1 MKSARRWAVLAL
13 FLSGLAS
20 AQSHTTVRKK
30 YPIGGSAPNGMRLK
44 TSDLDAI
51 LAKWRRTPMP
61 FNGENLSAR
70 DAWMIQ
76 KLVLACQYL
85 DDIYWR
91 QSDPDGLTLYRQ
103 LEGSKLRKDQKISR
117 LLQINGSRWDLLNNN
132 EPFVGSTPMPPGRA
146 LYPEGVTREQ
156 IEKYVKDH
164 PDEKNDIYNER
175 TVIRKQG
182 SDLGAI
188 PYHVAYRSFLEP
200 AAKALREA
208 AALSRDRAFADY
220 LRKRADALLN
230 DDYYPSDVAW
240 LDLENPKFDLIFAPY
255 ETYLDGM
262 LGVKTSYGAAVLI
275 RNNAESRRLSLFEK
289 YVPELQESLPLPPED
304 KPSKQGQRLP
314 MEVMDAPFRTGD
326 LGHGYQSVADNL
338 PNDARIHAEKG
349 TKKIFFKNFMDAR
362 VNYVIV
368 PTAKIVMSPDQA
380 AKISGEAYLATT
392 MMHEIAHGLGPAF
405 ARVDGKQVD
414 IREAIGPTFSGL
426 EEAKA
431 DIVGMLCLQWLMDKG
446 YLPKSKADEYYISH
460 VADLF
465 RSIRFGAGE
474 AHSTAET
481 MEFNYLS
488 EQGAVRRDPS
498 GRYLVDM
505 DKAPGAVA
513 TLARELLEIE
523 ATGDRSRAEKWFQK
537 YEKVPLELTKA
548 LDSAKNVPVDIDPVF
563 SFPRKIQ

>member
-1 MKSARRWAVLAL
+1 
-13 FLSGLAS
+13 
-20 AQSHTTVRKK
+20 
-30 YPIGGSAPNGMRLK
+30 MRLK
-44 TSDLDAI
+44 TAGNLDLE

-61 FNGENLSAR
+61 FNGESLSAR
-70 DAWMIQ
+70 DAWMVQ

-91 QSDPDGLTLYRQ
+91 QSDPDGLTLFRQ
-103 LEGSKLRKDQKISR
+103 LEGGKLARDQKIER
-117 LLQINGSRWDLLNNN
+117 MLQINGSRWDLLNNN
-132 EPFVGSTPMPPGRA
+132 EPFVGSDPMPPGRA
-146 LYPEGVTREQ
+146 LYPEHTTRDE

-164 PDEKNDIYNER
+164 PDEKADIYNEH

-182 SDLGAI
+182 SEFGAI

-208 AALSRDRAFADY
+208 ANLSRDKAFADF

-230 DDYYPSDVAW
+230 DDYYASDVAW
-240 LDLENPKFDLIFAPY
+240 LDLDRPKFDIIFAPY

-275 RNNAESRRLSLFEK
+275 RNEAESRRLSLYEK
-289 YVPELQESLPLPPED
+289 YVPEMQASLPLAPED
-304 KPSKQGQRLP
+304 KPSKEGQRLP
-314 MEVMDAPFRTGD
+314 MEVMDSPFSTGD

-368 PTAKIVMSPDQA
+368 PMAKLVMTPEQA
-380 AKISGEAYLATT
+380 ARITGEAYLATT

-405 ARVDGKQVD
+405 ARIDGKQVD
-414 IREAIGPTFSGL
+414 IRAAIGPRFAGL

-431 DIVGMLCLQWLMDKG
+431 DIVGMLCLQWMMDKG
-446 YLPKSKADEYYISH
+446 YLPKAKADGYYISH

-465 RSIRFGAGE
+465 RSMRFGAGE

-481 MEFNYLS
+481 MEFNYFS
-488 EQGAVRRDPS
+488 EQGVVVYEPS
-498 GRYLVDM
+498 GRYSVDM
-505 DKAPGAVA
+505 TKAPGAVA
-513 TLARELLEIE
+513 SLARELLEME
-523 ATGDRSRAEKWFQK
+523 ATGDRSRVEKWFEK
-537 YEKVPLELTKA
+537 YEKTPPELTKA
-548 LDSAKNVPVDIDPVF
+548 LSSAKNVPVDIDPVF
-563 SFPRKIQ
+563 TFPRKVQ